1 MGQDCHLASG
11 GGMNDNRPIWFDA
24 LLLAYEP
31 FLRKRCIYM
40 MPDSAEEAYQEATCR
55 ALENWHKFRTD
66 GSFTAW
72 LNFIVRTIRHE
83 SAKPVAVQT
92 TPTTQPATQEF
103 VAEAHDATRNL
114 SPLNTKMVAMLTTG
128 HTFVEVGKAQGVS
141 SQAVAERARR
151 VWKAMAANDNEAI
164 NAAA

>member
-1 MGQDCHLASG
+1 MTPA
-11 GGMNDNRPIWFDA
+11 NDNRPPAFDA
-24 LLLAYEP
+24 LLLAYGP

-55 ALENWHKFRTD
+55 ALENWHKYRPD

-83 SAKPVAVQT
+83 SARPVAMQT
-92 TPTTQPATQEF
+92 TPTTQPPTQEF
-103 VAEAHDATRNL
+103 AIEAHDVTKNL

-151 VWKAMAANDNEAI
+151 VWKAMRAGNDNEPRK
-164 NAAA
+164 AA

>member
-1 MGQDCHLASG
+1 MHH
-11 GGMNDNRPIWFDA
+11 NDNRPKWFDA
-24 LLLAYEP
+24 LLLQYSP

-55 ALENWHKFRTD
+55 ALENWQKYRPE

-83 SAKPVAVQT
+83 SARPMAMQT

-103 VAEAHDATRNL
+103 AVEAHDATRHL

-128 HTFVEVGKAQGVS
+128 HTFVEVAKEQGVS

-151 VWKAMAANDNEAI
+151 VWKAMTAGNDNESVRK
-164 NAAA
+164 AA

>member
-1 MGQDCHLASG
+1 MTPA
-11 GGMNDNRPIWFDA
+11 NDNRPAWFDK
-24 LLLAYEP
+24 LLLSYSP

-55 ALENWHKFRTD
+55 ALENWHKYRPD
-66 GSFTAW
+66 GSFMAW

-83 SAKPVAVQT
+83 SAKPQPHGPAVGA
-92 TPTTQPATQEF
+92 QPATQEF
-103 VAEAHDATRNL
+103 AIEAHDVTKNL

-128 HTFVEVGKAQGVS
+128 HSFVEVAKEQGVS

-151 VWKAMAANDNEAI
+151 VWKAMAANDNEAA

>member
-1 MGQDCHLASG
+1 
-11 GGMNDNRPIWFDA
+11 MNDNRPPHRPPSFDS
-24 LLLAYEP
+24 LLLQYEP

-55 ALENWHKFRTD
+55 ALENWHKYRPD

-83 SAKPVAVQT
+83 SAKPQPHGPAVGA
-92 TPTTQPATQEF
+92 QPPIQEF
-103 VAEAHDATRNL
+103 AVEAHDATRNL

-128 HTFVEVGKAQGVS
+128 HTFVEVAKEQGVS

-151 VWKAMAANDNEAI
+151 VWKTMRAGNDNNKAG